1 VSLPKIVNALRELP
15 LNGKDLLNF
24 QRWVV
29 FNYLIGNSD
38 AHAKNISILIS
49 HAGFALA
56 PFYDLLCVQV
66 YGDNHLALYIGD
78 EDTYDSI
85 GSHSWEA
92 FCDDCGFGL
101 KPTLANFK
109 KMALDLPKAW
119 QTITNSAIKQLSLS
133 NEETTLIQSMTDI
146 FQKNCSA
153 AISMT

>member
-1 VSLPKIVNALRELP
+1 
-15 LNGKDLLNF
+15 
-24 QRWVV
+24 
-29 FNYLIGNSD
+29 
-38 AHAKNISILIS
+38 
-49 HAGFALA
+49 
-56 PFYDLLCVQV
+56 LCVQV

-119 QTITNSAIKQLSLS
+119 QTISNSAIKQLALS
-133 NEETTLIQSMTDI
+133 NEETTLIQSMTEI

-153 AISMT
+153 AISIT